1 MSGIITFT
9 WGRSHRTDMP
19 KRDTKLQK
27 LSETIH
33 ITVEELRGLGVEG
46 LDRLFM
52 EEYLS
57 QAGQLTDSRQQ
68 VKVRHSLKDIIGI
81 VFFAVLAG
89 NDEWTEIADFAV
101 DERQTLEK
109 YLGLPNGIPSHDT
122 IQRVFFILRPE
133 EVQDMLVNI
142 LAQMVTAA
150 GKRLDEYLYKNEELD
165 CYIRDVIAAD
175 GKETHNTGKK
185 KSEDAAERRNLQEF
199 NVMSTEWGISFSS
212 TRIDEKSNE
221 IPQMQKVMKQID
233 CRGCIVTAD
242 AMNAQKATAEAI
254 IKQARGDYCLA
265 LKGNHGTVWREVKEY
280 FACEELLEKIKKKEG
295 QYFRE
300 EETRTYE
307 TVTREYFITDSLE
320 WFEDRKEWEKLQSIG
335 YERKSISRKETG
347 ETTVEERYY
356 LCSIKPIAVLFG
368 IAVRRHWH
376 IENGLHWV
384 LDIVF
389 REDRLRSKEKNGIH
403 NLGLIRRFVM
413 FIMKL
418 LKVYYNRSMKR
429 IRAKIGRNLE
439 REMPVILS
447 VLKVLYDND
456 MLDAIDEL
464 VK

>member
-19 KRDTKLQK
+19 KTDTKLQK

-109 YLGLPNGIPSHDT
+109 YLELPNGIPSHDT

-307 TVTREYFITDSLE
+307 TVTREYFITDGLE
-320 WFEDRKEWEKLQSIG
+320 WFE
-335 YERKSISRKETG
+335 
-347 ETTVEERYY
+347 YY
-356 LCSIKPIAVLFG
+356 LCSIKPIAELFG

-418 LKVYYNRSMKR
+418 LKVYYDRSMKR